1 MPLVTIVKEF
11 TLTHQDGTPEIIPP
25 GTYDFEPELADHWYV
40 MAHSDQ
46 AKPVRPRPGMPSYQS
61 LYERYQGDQDIARQQ
76 ERQIAH
82 EAATSATTEFR
93 DSNQQARRR
102 RPNERVPLE
111 QSEEGRPR
119 LRRRAEGDQDQSQ
132 EGRDQ
137 ATQEG
142 QERREAENQGE
153 QEQQQSG

>member
-1 MPLVTIVKEF
+1 MPLVTIIKEF

-61 LYERYQGDQDIARQQ
+61 LYERYEGDQAIARQQ
-76 ERQIAH
+76 ERQVAA
-82 EAATSATTEFR
+82 EASTAATAEFR
-93 DSNQQARRR
+93 DNNQQARRR
-102 RPNERVPLE
+102 RPNERVPAE
-111 QSEEGRPR
+111 DGGRPR
-119 LRRRAEGDQDQSQ
+119 LRRQD
-132 EGRDQ
+132 E

-142 QERREAENQGE
+142 QEERREAESQGE
-153 QEQQQSG
+153 GDQHSD